1 MDKIQDF
8 ILEKTDLL
16 LQKDNKIFQLDKYR
30 FKFLGEG
37 SFGIIYKVTG
47 HGKNII
53 VKIMKK
59 EDSEPKKCQKIKE
72 KIESIIDK
80 DRKTVV
86 KKYTTNILDVKLG
99 VPNEVIFMEYLEG
112 QDLSDFLND
121 EDDIDEEFFYI
132 ITSKVLLAV
141 MSFHQIL
148 RYSHRDLKLGNI
160 FYNPVKENVKLI
172 DFGFACAFN
181 DYNCYNKYQGTSVY
195 IHPNM
200 NKKMLNNMSGIGK
213 LKGIKSKK
221 NIKNNKN
228 ISNKRRSSN
237 SSYNSLSFPKPRS
250 QDIFSLIIIIFK
262 IYSYINYDE
271 TLNSEEIKLNELLKK
286 LFSHS
291 HKNLNRRE
299 KFSMRY
305 DKKNTFLKKL
315 NDIKENLIRNKLIS
329 LLITIIKKNWNFTE
343 NNFIN
348 LKKRDKS
355 KKIFYDLLDTSIKN
369 IINPEVRNELMVDK
383 KIIYRK

>member
-16 LQKDNKIFQLDKYR
+16 LQKNKKIFQIDKYR

-47 HGKNII
+47 NGENII

-59 EDSEPKKCQKIKE
+59 EDSEPKKCLKIKE
-72 KIESIIDK
+72 KIESINDK
-80 DRKTVV
+80 DKKKII
-86 KKYTTNILDVKLG
+86 KKYITNILGVKLG
-99 VPNEVIFMEYLEG
+99 VPNEVIFMEYLDG

-213 LKGIKSKK
+213 LRGIKSKK
-221 NIKNNKN
+221 NIRNIKK
-228 ISNKRRSSN
+228 ISNKRTSSN

-262 IYSYINYDE
+262 IYSYINYDN
-271 TLNSEEIKLNELLKK
+271 TLNNEEIKLNELLKK

-291 HKNLNRRE
+291 HKNLNKRE

-305 DKKNTFLKKL
+305 DKKNTFFKKL
-315 NDIKENLIRNKLIS
+315 NTINSSLITNKLIK
-329 LLITIIKKNWNFTE
+329 LLISIIKENWNFTE

-355 KKIFYDLLDTSIKN
+355 KKIFYDLLDTSIKS
-369 IINPEVRNELMVDK
+369 IINPEVRNELTDDK
-383 KIIYRK
+383 NIIYSK